1 MKASKRK
8 GPHFSQS
15 PTLTVLESSIDGEP
29 SVSDDVT
36 AKVLDEYLQ
45 DSRQSI
51 REVARKVGVSSGTV
65 ASRLKEMENTG
76 VIRRYSAILDYEKL
90 GYELTTITEITVS
103 DGKMIE
109 VGEAIAKL
117 SQATGV
123 YNVTG
128 DADIM
133 IVGKF
138 RTRKE
143 LSDFTKMILTIPH
156 VLRTKTHL
164 VLNTMKEDF
173 SSIP

>member
-1 MKASKRK
+1 M
-8 GPHFSQS
+8 
-15 PTLTVLESSIDGEP
+15 L
-29 SVSDDVT
+29 DDIT
-36 AKVLDEYLQ
+36 AKVLDEYLR

-65 ASRLKEMENTG
+65 ASRLKEMEEAG
-76 VIRRYSAILDYEKL
+76 IIRRYSAILDYEKL
-90 GYELTTITEITVS
+90 GYELTAITEITVS

-109 VGEAIAKL
+109 VGEVIAKL

-123 YNVTG
+123 YNITG
-128 DADIM
+128 DSDLM

-143 LSDFTKMILTIPH
+143 LSDFTKKTLTFPH

-164 VLNTMKEDF
+164 VLNILKEDF
-173 SSIP
+173 GVIP

>member
-1 MKASKRK
+1 MIREVI
-8 GPHFSQS
+8 
-15 PTLTVLESSIDGEP
+15 VL
-29 SVSDDVT
+29 DDIT
-36 AKVLDEYLQ
+36 AKVLDEYLR

-65 ASRLKEMENTG
+65 ASRLKEMEEAG
-76 VIRRYSAILDYEKL
+76 IIRRYSAILDYEKL
-90 GYELTTITEITVS
+90 GYELTAITEITVS

-109 VGEAIAKL
+109 VGEVIAKL

-123 YNVTG
+123 YNITG
-128 DADIM
+128 DSDLM

-143 LSDFTKMILTIPH
+143 LSDFTKKILILPH

-164 VLNTMKEDF
+164 VLNILKEDF
-173 SSIP
+173 GVIP

>member
-1 MKASKRK
+1 MIRE
-8 GPHFSQS
+8 
-15 PTLTVLESSIDGEP
+15 LTVL
-29 SVSDDVT
+29 DDIS
-36 AKVLDEYLQ
+36 AKVLDEYLR

-65 ASRLKEMENTG
+65 ASRLKEMEEAG
-76 VIRRYSAILDYEKL
+76 IIRRYSAILDYEKL
-90 GYELTTITEITVS
+90 GFELTAITEITVS
-103 DGKMIE
+103 DGKMLE

-123 YNVTG
+123 YNITG
-128 DADIM
+128 DSDLM

-143 LSDFTKMILTIPH
+143 LSDFTKKTLTFPH

-164 VLNTMKEDF
+164 VLNTLKEDF
-173 SSIP
+173 GVIP

>member
-1 MKASKRK
+1 MELSM
-8 GPHFSQS
+8 
-15 PTLTVLESSIDGEP
+15 
-29 SVSDDVT
+29 SDDVT
-36 AKVLDEYLQ
+36 ARVLDEYLR

-65 ASRLKEMENTG
+65 ASRLKDMQDAG
-76 VIRRYSAILDYEKL
+76 VVRRYSAVLDYEKL
-90 GYELTTITEITVS
+90 GFELTAITEIIVS

>member
-1 MKASKRK
+1 LS
-8 GPHFSQS
+8 
-15 PTLTVLESSIDGEP
+15 E
-29 SVSDDVT
+29 DVT
-36 AKVLDEYLQ
+36 ARVLDEYLR

-51 REVARKVGVSSGTV
+51 REVARKIGVSSGTV
-65 ASRLKEMENTG
+65 ASRLKEMEDTG

-90 GYELTTITEITVS
+90 GYELTAITEVIVS

-109 VGEAIAKL
+109 IGEAIAKL

-138 RTRKE
+138 KTRKE
-143 LSDFTKMILTIPH
+143 LSDFTKKILTIPH

-164 VLNTMKEDF
+164 VLNTLKEDF
-173 SSIP
+173 SIIP

>member
-1 MKASKRK
+1 MIREVI
-8 GPHFSQS
+8 
-15 PTLTVLESSIDGEP
+15 VL
-29 SVSDDVT
+29 DDIT
-36 AKVLDEYLQ
+36 AKVLDEYLR

-65 ASRLKEMENTG
+65 ASRLKEMEEAG
-76 VIRRYSAILDYEKL
+76 IIRRYSAILDYEKL
-90 GYELTTITEITVS
+90 GYELTAITEITVS

-109 VGEAIAKL
+109 VGEVIAKL

-123 YNVTG
+123 YNITG
-128 DADIM
+128 DSDLM

-143 LSDFTKMILTIPH
+143 LSDFTKKTLTFPH

-164 VLNTMKEDF
+164 VLNILKEDF
-173 SSIP
+173 GVIP

>member
-1 MKASKRK
+1 
-8 GPHFSQS
+8 
-15 PTLTVLESSIDGEP
+15 
-29 SVSDDVT
+29 VSDDVT
-36 AKVLDEYLQ
+36 AKVLDEYLR

-51 REVARKVGVSSGTV
+51 REVARKVGASSGTV
-65 ASRLKEMENTG
+65 ASRLKEMEEVG
-76 VIRRYSAILDYEKL
+76 IIRRYSAILDYEKL
-90 GYELTTITEITVS
+90 GYELTAITEITVS

-123 YNVTG
+123 YNITG
-128 DADIM
+128 DSDLM

-143 LSDFTKMILTIPH
+143 LSDFTKKTLTFPH

-164 VLNTMKEDF
+164 VLNILKEDF
-173 SSIP
+173 GVIP

>member
-1 MKASKRK
+1 LSDDISSR
-8 GPHFSQS
+8 
-15 PTLTVLESSIDGEP
+15 VLE
-29 SVSDDVT
+29 
-36 AKVLDEYLQ
+36 EYLR

-65 ASRLKEMENTG
+65 ASRLKEMEDSG
-76 VIRRYSAILDYEKL
+76 IIRRYSAILDYEKL
-90 GYELTTITEITVS
+90 GYELTAITEVTVS
-103 DGKMIE
+103 DGKMIDVCEE
-109 VGEAIAKL
+109 VAKM

-138 RTRKE
+138 KTRKE
-143 LSDFTKMILTIPH
+143 LSDFTKKLLTVPH

-173 SSIP
+173 SVIP

>member
-1 MKASKRK
+1 
-8 GPHFSQS
+8 
-15 PTLTVLESSIDGEP
+15 
-29 SVSDDVT
+29 VSDDIT
-36 AKVLDEYLQ
+36 AKVLDEYLR

-65 ASRLKEMENTG
+65 ASRLKEMEEAG
-76 VIRRYSAILDYEKL
+76 IIRRYSAILDYEKL
-90 GYELTTITEITVS
+90 GYELTAITEITVS
-103 DGKMIE
+103 NGKMIE

-123 YNVTG
+123 YNITG
-128 DADIM
+128 DSDLM

-143 LSDFTKMILTIPH
+143 LSDFTKKTLTFPH

-164 VLNTMKEDF
+164 VLNILKEDF
-173 SSIP
+173 GVIP

>member
-1 MKASKRK
+1 M
-8 GPHFSQS
+8 
-15 PTLTVLESSIDGEP
+15 
-29 SVSDDVT
+29 SDDVT
-36 AKVLDEYLQ
+36 ARVLEEYLR

-65 ASRLKEMENTG
+65 ASRLKEMEDTG
-76 VIRRYSAILDYEKL
+76 IIRRYSAILDYEKL
-90 GYELTTITEITVS
+90 GYELTAITEVTVS

-109 VGEAIAKL
+109 ACETIAKMG
-117 SQATGV
+117 QATGV

-133 IVGKF
+133 VVGKF
-138 RTRKE
+138 RSRKE
-143 LSDFTKMILTIPH
+143 LSDFTKKLLIIPH

-173 SSIP
+173 SLIP

>member
-1 MKASKRK
+1 M
-8 GPHFSQS
+8 
-15 PTLTVLESSIDGEP
+15 
-29 SVSDDVT
+29 SDDIT
-36 AKVLDEYLQ
+36 AKVLDEYLR

-65 ASRLKEMENTG
+65 ASRLKEMEEAG
-76 VIRRYSAILDYEKL
+76 IIRRYSAILDYEKL
-90 GYELTTITEITVS
+90 GYELTAITEITVS
-103 DGKMIE
+103 NGKMIE

-123 YNVTG
+123 YNITG
-128 DADIM
+128 DSDLM

-143 LSDFTKMILTIPH
+143 LSDFTKKTLTFPH

-164 VLNTMKEDF
+164 VLNILKEDF
-173 SSIP
+173 GVIP